1 MEIFAHMIQFRVLVT
16 SFLSFTP
23 PIIIRRLS
31 ISLASQTTFSSFI
44 LGREEKVVQ
53 LARLTAAN
61 EPDGICS
68 MASQS
73 FIELVNF
80 KSSYRCLVI

>member
-16 SFLSFTP
+16 SFLSFTH

-31 ISLASQTTFSSFI
+31 VSLASQTTFSFI
-44 LGREEKVVQ
+44 LGREEKAVR

-61 EPDGICS
+61 EPDGICP